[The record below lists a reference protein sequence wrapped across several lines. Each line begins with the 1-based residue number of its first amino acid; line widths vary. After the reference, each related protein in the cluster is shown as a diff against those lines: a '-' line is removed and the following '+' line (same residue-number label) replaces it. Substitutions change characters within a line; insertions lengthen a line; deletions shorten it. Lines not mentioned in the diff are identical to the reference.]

1 MGSKTERQALTKTEL
16 GQATPKRDFAKPTR
30 KRSSPGSFEL
40 SLITHTTTTNATHAM
55 SDSDGPKS
63 NGIPSWQ
70 RQEPSNVPEQ
80 PANTPPRE
88 QAEQQP
94 PEPRASLIEQA
105 SQFLQE
111 DSIRDAPIER
121 KKLFLESKGLTE
133 TEIDDLLEIQHAPEA
148 AVMEDY
154 GIERREIS
162 QPTAGATPQQHT
174 ATITTTSSVPEERP
188 PDALSKDT
196 APIITYPE
204 FLLHAQK
211 PAPLITANRLLT
223 SLYIAAGAAA
233 TIYGTSKYIVEPMV
247 ESLTS
252 ARHSLLEGAGAD
264 IDALNKKLE
273 SAVSKAPEKAPRSK
287 EEEDSDTDSTS
298 SSDGAR
304 FFSRSAGTQTSPPH
318 LSRSNSSASSDP
330 DEALSPTQDH
340 TSALLGIHSKL
351 SDLLPTDGEPANP
364 LGDSIKELRAYLQ
377 KLPHAS
383 AMNIGGKVGKK
394 GEIDAVASVKAEIR
408 GVKGVLLSARNFPS
422 GVAAR

>member
-1 MGSKTERQALTKTEL
+1 
-16 GQATPKRDFAKPTR
+16 
-30 KRSSPGSFEL
+30 
-40 SLITHTTTTNATHAM
+40 M
-55 SDSDGPKS
+55 SDSEGPKS

-70 RQEPSNVPEQ
+70 RQEPSNLPPQ
-80 PANTPPRE
+80 PDNAPPKE

-94 PEPRASLIEQA
+94 PEPRASLIERA
-105 SQFLQE
+105 CQFLQE
-111 DSIRDAPIER
+111 DSIRNAPIER

-133 TEIDDLLEIQHAPEA
+133 TEIDDLLEIEHAPEA

-154 GIERREIS
+154 GIERREAS
-162 QPTAGATPQQHT
+162 QSTTGATPQQHT
-174 ATITTTSSVPEERP
+174 ATTKTTTTSVPEERP
-188 PDALSKDT
+188 PDTPSKDT

-204 FLLHAQK
+204 FLLRGQK

-223 SLYIAAGAAA
+223 SLYITAGAAA
-233 TIYGTSKYIVEPMV
+233 TVYGTSKYIVEPMV

-252 ARHSLLEGAGAD
+252 ARHSLLEGAGVG

-273 SAVSKAPEKAPRSK
+273 SAVSKAPEKAPHSK
-287 EEEDSDTDSTS
+287 EEGDSDTDSTS
-298 SSDGAR
+298 SSDGAP

-330 DEALSPTQDH
+330 DEALSPAQDH

-377 KLPHAS
+377 KLPHANS
-383 AMNIGGKVGKK
+383 TNIGGKAGKK

>member
-1 MGSKTERQALTKTEL
+1 
-16 GQATPKRDFAKPTR
+16 
-30 KRSSPGSFEL
+30 
-40 SLITHTTTTNATHAM
+40 M

-70 RQEPSNVPEQ
+70 RQEPSTLPPQ
-80 PANTPPRE
+80 PDNAPPRE

-133 TEIDDLLEIQHAPEA
+133 LEIDDLLGIQHTPEET
-148 AVMEDY
+148 VMEDY
-154 GIERREIS
+154 GIEQREIS
-162 QPTAGATPQQHT
+162 QPTTGATPQQHT
-174 ATITTTSSVPEERP
+174 AATTTTIKPSVPEERP
-188 PDALSKDT
+188 PDTPSRDT

-223 SLYIAAGAAA
+223 SLYIATGAAA
-233 TIYGTSKYIVEPMV
+233 TIYGTSKYVAEPMV
-247 ESLTS
+247 ASLTA
-252 ARHSLLEGAGAD
+252 ARHSLLEGAGAN
-264 IDALNKKLE
+264 INTLKKKLE
-273 SAVSKAPEKAPRSK
+273 SAVSKAPEKAPHPK
-287 EEEDSDTDSTS
+287 EEEEDSDADSTS

-304 FFSRSAGTQTSPPH
+304 FFSRSAGTQTSPPR
-318 LSRSNSSASSDP
+318 LSRSNSSTSSDP
-330 DEALSPTQDH
+330 DEALSPSQDH

-351 SDLLPTDGEPANP
+351 FDLLPTDSERTNP

-377 KLPHAS
+377 KLPHADS
-383 AMNIGGKVGKK
+383 MNPGGKAGKK
-394 GEIDAVASVKAEIR
+394 GEMDAVASVKAEIR

>member
-1 MGSKTERQALTKTEL
+1 
-16 GQATPKRDFAKPTR
+16 
-30 KRSSPGSFEL
+30 
-40 SLITHTTTTNATHAM
+40 M

-70 RQEPSNVPEQ
+70 RQEPSTMPPQ
-80 PANTPPRE
+80 PDNAPPRE
-88 QAEQQP
+88 QTEQQP
-94 PEPRASLIEQA
+94 LGPRASLIEQA

-133 TEIDDLLEIQHAPEA
+133 LEIDDLLEIQHTPEET
-148 AVMEDY
+148 VMEDY

-162 QPTAGATPQQHT
+162 QPTTGATPQQHT
-174 ATITTTSSVPEERP
+174 ATTTTTTSPVPEERP
-188 PDALSKDT
+188 PDTLSKDT

-223 SLYIAAGAAA
+223 SLYIATGAAT
-233 TIYGTSKYIVEPMV
+233 TIYGTSKYVAEPMV
-247 ESLTS
+247 ASLTS
-252 ARHSLLEGAGAD
+252 ARHSLLEGAGAN
-264 IDALNKKLE
+264 INTLNKKLE
-273 SAVSKAPEKAPRSK
+273 STVSKAPERAPHPK
-287 EEEDSDTDSTS
+287 EEEEDSDADSTS

-304 FFSRSAGTQTSPPH
+304 FFRRSAGTQTSPPR

-330 DEALSPTQDH
+330 DEALSPSQDH

-351 SDLLPTDGEPANP
+351 SDLLPSDGEPANP

-377 KLPHAS
+377 KLPHADS
-383 AMNIGGKVGKK
+383 MNLGGKAGKK
-394 GEIDAVASVKAEIR
+394 GEMDAVASVKAEIR